1 MFRGRLLVL
10 AIRSGVVIFRSDR
23 MTLFYSEKNQTLSNI
38 WKETRFF
45 DKKKTKKFGI
55 IKFNMYICG
64 NKRTSETMS
73 PDTFFIKNKQ
83 YTKPFA
89 PFFR

>member
-1 MFRGRLLVL
+1 
-10 AIRSGVVIFRSDR
+10 
-23 MTLFYSEKNQTLSNI
+23 
-38 WKETRFF
+38 
-45 DKKKTKKFGI
+45 
-55 IKFNMYICG
+55 MYICG

-73 PDTFFIKNKQ
+73 PDTLFIKNKQ